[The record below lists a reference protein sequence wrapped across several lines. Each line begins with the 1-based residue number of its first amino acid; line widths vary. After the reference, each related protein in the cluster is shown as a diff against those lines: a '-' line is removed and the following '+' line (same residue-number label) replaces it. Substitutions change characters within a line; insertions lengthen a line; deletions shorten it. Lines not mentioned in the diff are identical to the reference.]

1 MQLIDAYKSGFVG
14 KMYPDRL
21 LKILRG
27 EHPTVYV
34 KNIVNGVMIFSDD
47 AVLKCVGDY
56 YERPSKNSGKNKS
69 QKNLYLRCRQIR
81 KEYELND
88 VSDVDC
94 RACHVSCILKEKS
107 RELKRRKF
115 KKR

>member
-1 MQLIDAYKSGFVG
+1 MRLIDAYKSGFVG

-21 LKILRG
+21 LKILRN

-34 KNIVNGVMIFSDD
+34 KNIVNGIMIFSDD

-56 YERPSKNSGKNKS
+56 YESPTKGKGVNKN
-69 QKNLYLRCRQIR
+69 QKNFFLRCRQIR
-81 KEYELND
+81 KEYGLDN
-88 VSDVDC
+88 VNDVDC
-94 RACHVSCILKEKS
+94 RACHILCILKEKT
-107 RELKRRKF
+107 RELKRKKI

>member
-27 EHPTVYV
+27 EHPTVHV

-56 YERPSKNSGKNKS
+56 YENPEKGKTVNKN
-69 QKNLYLRCRQIR
+69 QKNLYLRCRSIR
-81 KEYELND
+81 KSYGLD
-88 VSDVDC
+88 DIGDVDC
-94 RACHVSCILKEKS
+94 RACHISCILREKT
-107 RELKRRKF
+107 RELKRKRV